1 MQQQAKKR
9 LNKWFK
15 IFVAVYIS
23 CGLGLYFFQEKF
35 LFHPEPLDAEYKFHF
50 DQPFTEVYLPV
61 DNDRNLSIIQFTV
74 PDSVRKG
81 IVLYFHGNKTNIER
95 YADNAKLF
103 TKNHHE
109 VWMIDYPGFG
119 KTTGERTER
128 VLYSDALLMYNMAAS
143 RINPDSIILY
153 GKSMGTGI
161 AAQLASVRESKRL
174 ILETPYY
181 SIDALAA
188 RFAFMYPVTWMMNF
202 HLPTF
207 KYIEKVDEPIT
218 IFHGTDD
225 NTIPY
230 RHAKRLMKIAPRG
243 TELITIENG
252 GHNDLPKS
260 SLFQQKLD
268 SLLK

>member
-1 MQQQAKKR
+1 MQQQAKKK
-9 LNKWFK
+9 LNKWLK
-15 IFVAVYIS
+15 ILIAIYIS
-23 CGLGLYFFQEKF
+23 CGLALYFFQEKF
-35 LFHPEPLDAEYKFHF
+35 LFHPEPLAAEYTFQFK
-50 DQPFTEVYLPV
+50 QPFTEIYLPV
-61 DNDRNLSIIQFTV
+61 DNERNLSIVQFTV

-81 IVLYFHGNKTNIER
+81 IVLYFHGNKANIER
-95 YADNAKLF
+95 YADNSKLF
-103 TKNHHE
+103 TDNSYE

-128 VLYSDALLMYNMAAS
+128 VLYSDALLMYNMAKA
-143 RINPDSIILY
+143 RIHSDSIIIY

-188 RFAFMYPVTWMMNF
+188 RFAFMYPVSWMMNF

-207 KYIEKVDEPIT
+207 KYIQLVKKPVT

-230 RHAKRLMKIAPRG
+230 RHAKRLMKVAPQG
-243 TELITIENG
+243 AELVTIENG
-252 GHNDLPKS
+252 GHNDLPAS
-260 SLFQQKLD
+260 ALFRQKLD
-268 SLLK
+268 SLLH